1 MRLYSVGRYGARHWA
16 VYDTEDELVCVTVY
30 RKGAYEVAH
39 RLAGA
44 EGTLSRLGLFPD
56 QTPIVAVDR
65 DRDPKYLS
73 DRNYKTDIPNN
84 KKITATKKGQYQY
97 G

>member
-1 MRLYSVGRYGARHWA
+1 MALYSVARYKGRYWA
-16 VYDTEDELVCVTVY
+16 VYDMENELVCVTVY

-39 RLAGA
+39 RLSGA

-56 QTPIVAVDR
+56 QTPTVVADR
-65 DRDPKYLS
+65 DRDASYL
-73 DRNYKTDIPNN
+73 TDIS
-84 KKITATKKGQYQY
+84 KKSNDRKKAAKKGQYQY

>member
-1 MRLYSVGRYGARHWA
+1 MSQWTKCYTVVRYKGRYWA
-16 VYDTEDELVCVTVY
+16 VYDLEDELVCVTVY

-44 EGTLSRLGLFPD
+44 EGSLSRLGLSPD
-56 QTPIVAVDR
+56 QAPTVVADHDR
-65 DRDPKYLS
+65 DTRYLS
-73 DRNYKTDIPNN
+73 DIAKNSNDR
-84 KKITATKKGQYQY
+84 KKGQYQY

>member
-1 MRLYSVGRYGARHWA
+1 MSQWTKCYTVVRYKGRYWA
-16 VYDTEDELVCVTVY
+16 VYDLEDELVCVTVY

-44 EGTLSRLGLFPD
+44 EGTLSRLGLSPD
-56 QTPIVAVDR
+56 KSPTVALDR
-65 DRDPKYLS
+65 DRDTKYL
-73 DRNYKTDIPNN
+73 TDIPKNHN
-84 KKITATKKGQYQY
+84 DRTKAKKGQYQY

>member
-1 MRLYSVGRYGARHWA
+1 MALYSVARYKGRYWA
-16 VYDTEDELVCVTVY
+16 VYDREDELVCVTVY

-44 EGTLSRLGLFPD
+44 EGTLSRLGLSPD
-56 QTPIVAVDR
+56 KSPIVVADR

-73 DRNYKTDIPNN
+73 DRDTRYLTHIPKNHNN
-84 KKITATKKGQYQY
+84 RKKGQYQY